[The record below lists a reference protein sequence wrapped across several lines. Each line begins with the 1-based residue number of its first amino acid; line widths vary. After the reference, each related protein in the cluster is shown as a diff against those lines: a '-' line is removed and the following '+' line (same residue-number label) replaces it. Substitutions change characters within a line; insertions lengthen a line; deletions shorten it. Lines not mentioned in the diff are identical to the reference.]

1 MNATFDSDCMSCGGE
16 GRGRKGRG
24 RRGGEGREQRENW
37 RGGVDSEVQL
47 LVVNV
52 V

>member
-1 MNATFDSDCMSCGGE
+1 MNATFDSDYMSCGGE
-16 GRGRKGRG
+16 GRGRKGR
-24 RRGGEGREQRENW
+24 EGREQRENW
-37 RGGVDSEVQL
+37 RGGIDSDVQL

>member
-1 MNATFDSDCMSCGGE
+1 MNATFDSDYMSCGGE

-24 RRGGEGREQRENW
+24 GEGAGENG